1 MGKTPFLIHKATG
14 QLIIP
19 KKKVTT
25 KIEESWSTKSTDWW
39 WLEPWNFITF
49 HILGSEKKTTDFH
62 SIIFQRGW
70 LKPPTS
76 EPLLAISCS
85 TNIRVVTWIVSI
97 FREMILPRKKKN
109 LWPGGGTM
117 LWPGNWIPVPRPTG
131 GRVDWLTV
139 SPEMFFLWPVLFR
152 PKKEYIGFVDCHFA
166 IPGKD
171 LVIFLQAY
179 RYRMW
184 SQTFLMHLDAM
195 ITDDTVLDG
204 RSVIYTHRTN
214 PQKASEIA
222 CCRAISGGDTR
233 PSYSRFRWLAKAAAH
248 FGQAG
253 RQAGGQ
259 VARFD
264 IHGRWWY
271 PLINFRAIGKPRRGA
286 LAYGVSDRPSSLS
299 LQCHCWAFWAC
310 ALRTSE
316 QAKRCQKFG
325 LAGGFK
331 LSIIY
336 NPSRWLSYFIFI
348 KMVKT
353 TNQWLFWFV
362 EYVCSCSPW
371 HTPHPKKKLSGCAW
385 PQHEQIQYDPVLNPA
400 FVGVV

>member
-1 MGKTPFLIHKATG
+1 MITSPQKNKSVARRWYNAVTRKLDSGPKAHWGKGLLVNCFA
-14 QLIIP
+14 
-19 KKKVTT
+19 
-25 KIEESWSTKSTDWW
+25 
-39 WLEPWNFITF
+39 WN
-49 HILGSEKKTTDFH
+49 
-62 SIIFQRGW
+62 
-70 LKPPTS
+70 
-76 EPLLAISCS
+76 
-85 TNIRVVTWIVSI
+85 
-97 FREMILPRKKKN
+97 
-109 LWPGGGTM
+109 
-117 LWPGNWIPVPRPTG
+117 
-131 GRVDWLTV
+131 
-139 SPEMFFLWPVLFR
+139 VLFVTSSV
-152 PKKEYIGFVDCHFA
+152 PAKKGVGCVDCHFA
-166 IPGKD
+166 IPGKE

-214 PQKASEIA
+214 PQKKRQKLPAAEPFLAAKNAPVPRDFDGWPRQQPI
-222 CCRAISGGDTR
+222 
-233 PSYSRFRWLAKAAAH
+233 LAKPVA
-248 FGQAG
+248 
-253 RQAGGQ
+253 RP

-264 IHGRWWY
+264 IHGWWWY

-310 ALRTSE
+310 AFRTSE

-336 NPSRWLSYFIFI
+336 NPSFPLTFIFI

-353 TNQWLFWFV
+353 TNKWLFLICGICMQLLPMAYTPSKEKTQWLCLTATWTDSIWSSTKPGFRWGGISSSSSDLSRAVRKPMPDCCLCWENLQFFWNAK
-362 EYVCSCSPW
+362 S
-371 HTPHPKKKLSGCAW
+371 K
-385 PQHEQIQYDPVLNPA
+385 
-400 FVGVV
+400 